1 MSDVKL
7 LGLSN
12 KFNTK
17 GHKVKRSAF
26 WWDIEESLA
35 PVNDQEK
42 LPLEAEFV
50 IVGGG
55 YTGLSAALTIVRQ
68 GQSVLVLDSGLPGFG
83 ASTRNGGICSGQIR
97 LSHSKLTHKFGLAY
111 ADEVYAEGIQARLDL
126 AKFCSEEGIECNLQM
141 AGRFT
146 GAMSRA
152 DYESQSHE
160 AERLNEIAGHK
171 AYMVSKADQHNEIA
185 TDLFHGGMVREEI
198 GGFHPGKFFSGLLK
212 SVKEAGVIVRSNT
225 VVWDVIDLSPG
236 KKSVI
241 TSKGKVTAGKVII
254 ATNAYTGKQH
264 RVGKFL
270 RRRLVPAQSCIIVT
284 EKLGVEKVK
293 ALMPKLR
300 MYGNTA
306 KLYSY
311 FRPTPDRDRILLGS
325 RSFDRQEPTD
335 RSVIYL
341 KRKLVQIFPEL
352 GDCAIDYCWLGNVGF
367 TRTQMPVIFEY
378 NKIYYAAG
386 YAGSG
391 TVWARWLGKKVA
403 ETAMGIGNR
412 PSAFYGPPPPAVP
425 LYDGNPW
432 FLPAVQRYFALR
444 DWTKGAY

>member
-1 MSDVKL
+1 M
-7 LGLSN
+7 
-12 KFNTK
+12 K
-17 GHKVKRSAF
+17 GHKVKGSAF
-26 WWDIEESLA
+26 WWEIEESLA
-35 PVNDQEK
+35 PVNDQDK
-42 LPLEAEFV
+42 LPLDSEFV

-55 YTGLSAALTIVRQ
+55 YTGLSAALTIARR
-68 GQSVLVLDSGLPGFG
+68 GRLVLVLDSGLPGYG

-97 LSHSKLTHKFGLAY
+97 LSHSKLSHKFGLSY

-126 AKFCSEEGIECNLQM
+126 AKFCAEEGIECDLQM
-141 AGRFT
+141 TGRFT

-152 DYESQSHE
+152 DYESQSRE
-160 AERLNEIAGHK
+160 AERLNEIIGHK

-185 TDLFHGGMVREEI
+185 TNLFHGGMVREEI
-198 GGFHPGKFFSGLLK
+198 GGFHPGKFFAGLLK
-212 SVKEAGVIVRSNT
+212 SAQKAGVIVRSNT
-225 VVWDVIDLSPG
+225 SVQDVVDLSPG

-254 ATNAYTGKQH
+254 ATNAYTGRQH

-270 RRRLVPAQSCIIVT
+270 RRRLVPVQSCIIVT
-284 EKLGVEKVK
+284 EQLGVEKVK
-293 ALMPKLR
+293 TLMPKLR

-325 RSFDRQEPTD
+325 RSFDRKEPTD
-335 RSVIYL
+335 RSVTYL

-367 TRTQMPVIFEY
+367 TRTQMPVIFEH
-378 NKIYYAAG
+378 NEIYYAAG

-403 ETAMGIGNR
+403 ETAMGTGNR
-412 PSAFYGPPPPAVP
+412 PSTFYGSPPPALP
-425 LYDGNPW
+425 FYDGNPW
-432 FLPAVQRYFALR
+432 FLPAVQKYFSLR
-444 DWTKGAY
+444 DWVKNAY

>member
-1 MSDVKL
+1 M
-7 LGLSN
+7 
-12 KFNTK
+12 
-17 GHKVKRSAF
+17 KRSAF
-26 WWDIEESLA
+26 WWEIEQSLA
-35 PVNDQEK
+35 PVNDRDK
-42 LPLEAEFV
+42 LPLHAEFV

-55 YTGLSAALTIVRQ
+55 YTGLSAALTIARQ
-68 GQSVLVLDSGLPGFG
+68 GRLVLVLDSGLPGFG

-97 LSHSKLTHKFGLAY
+97 LSHSKLSHKYGPSY
-111 ADEVYAEGIQARLDL
+111 ADEVYAEGIQARQDL
-126 AKFCSEEGIECNLQM
+126 AKFCAEEGIECDLQM
-141 AGRFT
+141 TGRFT
-146 GAMSRA
+146 GAISQA
-152 DYESQSHE
+152 DYEGQSHE
-160 AERLNEIAGHK
+160 AERLNKIAGHK
-171 AYMVSKADQHNEIA
+171 AYMVSKSDQHIEIA
-185 TDLFHGGMVREEI
+185 SDLFFGGMIREEI
-198 GGFHPGKFFSGLLK
+198 GGFHPGKFFAGLLK
-212 SVKEAGVIVRSNT
+212 SAQEAGVIVRSNT
-225 VVWDVIDLSPG
+225 SVEDVIDLSPG

-241 TSKGKVTAGKVII
+241 TSKGKVTTGKVII
-254 ATNAYTGKQH
+254 ATNAYTGRQH

-293 ALMPKLR
+293 SLMPKLR

-325 RSFDRQEPTD
+325 RSFDRQEATD

-352 GDCAIDYCWLGNVGF
+352 EDCAIDYCWLGNVGF
-367 TRTQMPVIFEY
+367 TRTQIPVIFEH
-378 NKIYYAAG
+378 NEIYYAAG

-403 ETAMGIGNR
+403 ETAMGTGNR
-412 PSAFYGPPPPAVP
+412 PSTFYGPPPPAVP
-425 LYDGNPW
+425 FYDGNPW

-444 DWTKGAY
+444 DWIKSAY